1 MNTLELERWQ
11 QLWRSLGAKGD
22 AVGWYET
29 LMRAYAEPQRY
40 YHNQRHI
47 ADCLAEFDAARSLAR
62 QPEVV
67 ELALWFHDAVYDPKA
82 ADNEEQSAALAK
94 RCLVVEGLGELAEVV
109 ARLIMATKAHDTMPA
124 TDAALLVDVDLS
136 ILGQSAARFAE
147 YEAQIRAEY
156 AWVAAEVFAL
166 KRGEILQRFLAR
178 PQIYRTEAFF
188 GRYETQARR
197 NLAESIRV
205 LSARGVLR
213 SA

>member
-1 MNTLELERWQ
+1 MNSLGQERWQ

-29 LMRAYAEPQRY
+29 LLRAYAEPQRH

-47 ADCLAEFDAARSLAR
+47 ADCLAEFDAVRSLAR
-62 QPEVV
+62 QPDAV

-94 RCLVVEGLGELAEVV
+94 RCLVAAGLGDLAEVV
-109 ARLIMATKAHDTMPA
+109 ARLIMATKTHDTMPA

-156 AWVAAEVFAL
+156 AWVAAEIFAA
-166 KRGEILQRFLAR
+166 KRAEILRRFLAR
-178 PQIYRTEAFF
+178 PRIYVTEPFF
-188 GRYETQARR
+188 APYETQARR
-197 NLAESIRV
+197 NLTESICV
-205 LSARGVLR
+205 LTGR
-213 SA
+213 